1 MLTLFWDLQSDM
13 DFVASTP
20 CMSASVHL
28 AYSNADNLFGTQR
41 A

>member
-1 MLTLFWDLQSDM
+1 MLTLSSDARSDM

-20 CMSASVHL
+20 CMSASVHV
-28 AYSNADNLFGTQR
+28 AYSNADNLFGTRR